1 MPTARIVMSEEE
13 RQFAAEHHGLILS
26 FLRSDSWEL
35 SEYYDIAAWG
45 FLDAVIKYLRSPSL
59 RKYPFSSLAW
69 KSMRHSIAAFR
80 RAEARRLASEQRYAD
95 TELPEQQD
103 LFSELEAKFLL
114 QDLTSCFGK
123 RQYELASMRLQGYSL
138 AEIARAHGISVH
150 RVSKLLQVMY
160 RAYLKL
166 YNEERRA

>member
-1 MPTARIVMSEEE
+1 MSEEE

-103 LFSELEAKFLL
+103 LFSELEAKLL
-114 QDLTSCFGK
+114 LS
-123 RQYELASMRLQGYSL
+123 ASETIEMPS
-138 AEIARAHGISVH
+138 IHTTWSDGISVPSQQ
-150 RVSKLLQVMY
+150 RLTIDKL
-160 RAYLKL
+160 
-166 YNEERRA
+166 

>member
-1 MPTARIVMSEEE
+1 MSDEE
-13 RQFAAEHHGLILS
+13 RQFASENHSLIMS
-26 FLRSDSWEL
+26 FLRSGHL
-35 SEYYDIAAWG
+35 VQSEYYDIAAWG
-45 FLDAVIKYLRSPSL
+45 YLRAVMRYYRVPSL
-59 RKYPFSSLAW
+59 QKYPFSSLAW

-103 LFSELEAKFLL
+103 LFSELEAKLLL

-150 RVSKLLQVMY
+150 RVSKLLRVMY
-160 RAYLKL
+160 RAYLRL
-166 YNEERRA
+166 YRE